1 MDWIFKNNM
10 DHIFDLF
17 RKTAKV
23 ISSCENMIQLT
34 GAYNY
39 VANVEKY
46 LTHFERTERQELF
59 CEKQMTEFRKMLKV
73 KNRSFN
79 EFVD

>member
-1 MDWIFKNNM
+1 MDWTFKANM
-10 DHIFDLF
+10 DHIFDVF

-23 ISSCENMIQLT
+23 ISGCINMDQLS

-39 VANVEKY
+39 VDNLERWLA
-46 LTHFERTERQELF
+46 HFEKNPRQAEF
-59 CEKQMTEFRKMLKV
+59 CNKQMAEFRKMLRV

-79 EFVD
+79 EFID

>member
-1 MDWIFKNNM
+1 MDWNFKNNM
-10 DHIFDLF
+10 DYIFDLF
-17 RKTAKV
+17 RKTARV
-23 ISSCENMIQLT
+23 ISSCKNMTQLE

-46 LTHFERTERQELF
+46 LTHFERTERQKQF
-59 CEKQMTEFRKMLKV
+59 CDKQMAEFRKMLKV
-73 KNRSFN
+73 KNRAFN

>member
-1 MDWIFKNNM
+1 MDWNFKNNM
-10 DHIFDLF
+10 DYIFDLF
-17 RKTAKV
+17 RKTARV
-23 ISSCENMIQLT
+23 ISSCENMTQLE

-46 LTHFERTERQELF
+46 LTHFERTERQEQF
-59 CEKQMTEFRKMLKV
+59 CEKQIAEFRKMLKV
-73 KNRSFN
+73 KNRAFN

>member
-39 VANVEKY
+39 VTNVEKY
-46 LTHFERTERQELF
+46 LTHFERTERQEQF